1 MKRLDLAHIPSEYRK
16 EKDILTALAWN
27 AVKKTLEEKKRE
39 EIFPYIQSVRLTDK
53 YIVITTGKP
62 IINEELLSLSP
73 TIAQR
78 FYEASLIFGGKSK
91 REVKLM

>member
-1 MKRLDLAHIPSEYRK
+1 MKRLDLAHIPSDYRK

-27 AVKKTLEEKKRE
+27 AIKKTLEEKKRE

-62 IINEELLSLSP
+62 LINEELLALSSAILERFHETSLNF
-73 TIAQR
+73 I
-78 FYEASLIFGGKSK
+78 GKLK
-91 REVKLM
+91 REMKLK

>member
-1 MKRLDLAHIPSEYRK
+1 MKRLDLAHIPSDYRK

-27 AVKKTLEEKKRE
+27 AIKKTLEEKNRE
-39 EIFPYIQSVRLTDK
+39 QIFPYIQSVRLTDK

-62 IINEELLSLSP
+62 LINEELLSLSP
-73 TIAQR
+73 TIGQR
-78 FYEASLIFGGKSK
+78 FHEASLAFGGKFR